1 MLAVLADPPPHIPLI
16 IMGFAVSRIFA
27 GVFADS
33 DKLVHHCLPFL
44 FAVLLC
50 GAPCAFAQPGAASF
64 AFMPDQWPEQ
74 DLNRYLAIQSTVDPR
89 SQQRT
94 QLESPDNS
102 TAAMIVG
109 TSEPLAVHVG
119 LEVLEH
125 GGNAADAALT
135 TVLAQVALTAGATVS
150 YAGVLNAV
158 YFDAAAGKVHTLNA
172 GYNTSRNE
180 KDPLSIPKVGEHSG
194 RTALVPG
201 FMAGVQALHERVG
214 SLPFSALFGPAIW
227 IAEHGVVA
235 SPLLASSIYWEQR
248 YITRL
253 PEGRSIFTK
262 ADGHLY
268 QPGELFRQPA
278 LAVTLRKIAA
288 QGSAY
293 MYTGEWAHHFIDLI
307 GREGGTL
314 TLDDLASYRPLWS
327 EPLETD
333 YGPFQ
338 LVSLGPPNIGG
349 VTTLSELKIAA
360 AGELKKYGP
369 YASSTDALY
378 YLIQIERF
386 ADAFANM
393 PAAMRQQ
400 QFPDSD
406 PSITALLDR
415 KNAERA
421 WTYIQRRVRR
431 PTPEKGGTD
440 HTAAVIAVDKQGNV
454 ACILHSSVGIAWGA
468 TGIFVDG
475 ISVPDSAV
483 YQQKAIAVAGPGARL
498 PDPTTL
504 VLALQEGKPVLAS
517 TAIGRAG
524 KSVTIGNL
532 LNILDLGMDPQ
543 TAARQPSLL
552 GPFLGGAGPG
562 ISKTPESVPEA
573 IAQGTPISQSVLD
586 GVEAR
591 GQPIKLVPLNS
602 QPGDWIGIQI
612 DPEHHELKGGGGAPQ
627 YPVLVEGYS
636 AAHDEKIGWYAIAA
650 AQR

>member
-1 MLAVLADPPPHIPLI
+1 
-16 IMGFAVSRIFA
+16 VSRIFA
-27 GVFADS
+27 GVFVDN
-33 DKLVHHCLPFL
+33 DDLVHHCLL
-44 FAVLLC
+44 LLLAVLLC
-50 GAPCAFAQPGAASF
+50 GASCAFAQPRAGGS

-74 DLNRYLAIQSTVDPR
+74 DLKRYLAAQSAVDPR

-94 QLESPDNS
+94 EPESTDNS

-119 LEVLEH
+119 FEVLRH

-135 TVLAQVALTAGATVS
+135 TALAQVALTAGATVS
-150 YAGVLNAV
+150 YAGILNAV
-158 YFDAAAGKVHTLNA
+158 YFDAATDQVYTLNA
-172 GYNTSRNE
+172 GYNTSGNE
-180 KDPLSIPKVGEHSG
+180 KDPLSIPKVGEQGG
-194 RTALVPG
+194 RSALVPG
-201 FMAGVQALHERVG
+201 FMAGVQALHERFG

-235 SPLLASSIYWEQR
+235 SPLLGSSIYWQQR

-278 LAVTLRKIAA
+278 LAATLQKIAA

-293 MYTGEWAHHFIDLI
+293 MYTGEWAHHFIDLVQ
-307 GREGGTL
+307 REGGTL
-314 TLDDLASYRPLWS
+314 TLDDLASYRPLWT
-327 EPLETD
+327 EPLKTD
-333 YGPFQ
+333 YGRFQ
-338 LVSLGPPNIGG
+338 LVALGPPNVGG
-349 VTTLSELKIAA
+349 LTTLSELQIAA

-369 YASSTDALY
+369 YANSAEGLY
-378 YLIQIERF
+378 YLIQIERLV
-386 ADAFANM
+386 DAFVYM
-393 PAAMRQQ
+393 PADLQRR

-406 PSITALLDR
+406 AGPTALLDH

-421 WTYIQRRVRR
+421 WTYIQNKMRR
-431 PTPEKGGTD
+431 PTPENSGTD

-454 ACILHSSVGIAWGA
+454 ACVLHSSVSTAWGA

-483 YQQKAIAVAGPGARL
+483 YQQKEIAVAGPGARL

-504 VLALQEGKPVLAS
+504 VLALREGKPVLAS
-517 TAIGRAG
+517 TAIGRSG
-524 KSVTIGNL
+524 KNVAIGNL
-532 LNILDLGMDPQ
+532 LNILDFGMDPK
-543 TAARQPSLL
+543 TSARQPNLL
-552 GPFLGGAGPG
+552 GPFQAGAGPG
-562 ISKTPESVPEA
+562 ISKAPQYTTEA
-573 IAQGTPISQSVLD
+573 IAQEAPISQSVLD

-591 GQPIKLVPLNS
+591 GQPIKLVPLSSRAGN
-602 QPGDWIGIQI
+602 WIGIQI
-612 DPEHHELKGGGGAPQ
+612 DSEHHALKGGGGTPE

-636 AAHDEKIGWYAIAA
+636 AARGEKIGWYSREAADKAIPHH
-650 AQR
+650 QRHP

>member
-1 MLAVLADPPPHIPLI
+1 MLALLVDPSPHKPLI
-16 IMGFAVSRIFA
+16 TMGFAVSRIFA
-27 GVFADS
+27 GVFTDG
-33 DKLVHHCLPFL
+33 DKLVHHFL
-44 FAVLLC
+44 SILFPVVLC
-50 GAPCAFAQPGAASF
+50 GAPCAFAQSGAAGSQF
-64 AFMPDQWPEQ
+64 IPDHWPEQ
-74 DLNRYLAIQSTVDPR
+74 DLNRYLAIESKVDPN
-89 SQQRT
+89 SQQLA
-94 QLESPDNS
+94 QLQGADNS

-109 TSEPLAVHVG
+109 TSQPLAVHAG
-119 LEVLEH
+119 LEVLKH

-135 TVLAQVALTAGATVS
+135 TALAQVALTGGATVS

-158 YFDAAAGKVHTLNA
+158 YFDAATGKVHTLNA

-201 FMAGVQALHERVG
+201 FMAGVQAMHERFG

-235 SPLLASSIYWEQR
+235 NPLLASSIYWQQR

-278 LAVTLRKIAA
+278 LAVTLRKIAT

-307 GREGGTL
+307 GREGGML
-314 TLDDLASYRPLWS
+314 TVDDLASYRPLWT
-327 EPLETD
+327 EPLETH

-349 VTTLSELKIAA
+349 VTTLSELNIAA
-360 AGELKKYGP
+360 VGELKKYGP
-369 YASSTDALY
+369 YATSADALY

-386 ADAFANM
+386 VDAFTYM
-393 PAAMRQQ
+393 PAEMRHQ
-400 QFPDSD
+400 QFPDAD
-406 PSITALLDR
+406 PSLTALLDR
-415 KNAERA
+415 KNAARA
-421 WTYIQRRVRR
+421 WTYIQNRIRR
-431 PTPEKGGTD
+431 PTPEKSDTD
-440 HTAAVIAVDKQGNV
+440 HTAAVIAVDKLGNV
-454 ACILHSSVGIAWGA
+454 ACVLHSSVSIAWGA
-468 TGIFVDG
+468 SGIFVDG

-483 YQQKAIAVAGPGARL
+483 TQQKAIAAAGPGARL

-504 VLALQEGKPVLAS
+504 VLALQGGKPVLVS
-517 TAIGRAG
+517 TAIGRAAG
-524 KSVTIGNL
+524 SVAIGNL
-532 LNILDLGMDPQ
+532 LNILDLGMDPH
-543 TAARQPSLL
+543 TAARQPNLL
-552 GPFLGGAGPG
+552 GRFVGGAGPG
-562 ISKTPESVPEA
+562 ISKTPEYPTEA
-573 IAQGTPISQSVLD
+573 IAEEAPISQSVLD

-602 QPGDWIGIQI
+602 QTGDWIGIQI
-612 DPEHHELKGGGGAPQ
+612 DPEHHELKGGGGTPK

-636 AAHDEKIGWYAIAA
+636 AAHGEKIGWYAIGA